1 MVMTLGMWSDSPCRH
16 DQSKNQQVKGR
27 EAARMKRWI
36 VNLRSQGYAK
46 TVLQSQIEDV
56 VKGMKSQAGG

>member
-1 MVMTLGMWSDSPCRH
+1 MVMTLGMWSDSPCH

-36 VNLRSQGYAK
+36 VNLQSQGYAK

-56 VKGMKSQAGG
+56 VKGMKS